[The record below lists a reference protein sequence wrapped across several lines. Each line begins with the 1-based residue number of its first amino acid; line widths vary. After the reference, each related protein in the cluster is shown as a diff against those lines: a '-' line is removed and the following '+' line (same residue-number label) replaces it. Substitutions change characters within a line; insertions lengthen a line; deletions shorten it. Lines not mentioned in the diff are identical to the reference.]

1 MSRGG
6 AAIIGAAESPYT
18 RHAPLEWHGQELRT
32 EHLLADAVVR
42 ALEDAGIERDQVDGL
57 GVCSFTLA
65 PDHAIDIAWRLG
77 MSVRW
82 LMEDTSGGAGGIN
95 MLQHAVRAVEAG
107 DASVIMLVAGDK
119 IFGRD
124 YETLNDNYNRATR
137 DYLAVLPMEGPNTL
151 FSFITQRHMRRYG
164 LRREDYGCVALAQ
177 RRWAGRNPGAVYR
190 RPLTLEEYLAAP
202 VVAPPLHRYDCV
214 PPVAGA
220 DAIVVAAVDR
230 GADTPAARVR
240 AVGAAYDH
248 DKQEGDGLG
257 TGLSV
262 CAGPTWERAGLGPED
277 ADVVSIY
284 DDYPVM
290 VVIQAAELGLI
301 PDGDP
306 ARFLHA
312 DLWEGQRPLNTS
324 GGQLS
329 AGQAGA
335 GAGLHGVVEVVTQ
348 LRGRA
353 GQRQVQSAR
362 IGVST
367 GYGMVLW
374 RHGAC
379 ANVAVLERVD

>member
-1 MSRGG
+1 VSRGG

-164 LRREDYGCVALAQ
+164 LRREDYACV
-177 RRWAGRNPGAVYR
+177 RNPGAVYR
-190 RPLTLEEYLAAP
+190 RPLTLEEYLGAP

-248 DKQEGDGLG
+248 DKQEGDGLS

-262 CAGPTWERAGLGPED
+262 CAGPTWERAALGPED

-312 DLWEGQRPLNTS
+312 DLWEGQCPLNTS

-353 GQRQVQSAR
+353 GRRQVASAR

-379 ANVAVLERVD
+379 ANVAVLERVG

>member
-164 LRREDYGCVALAQ
+164 LRREDYACVALAQ

-190 RPLTLEEYLAAP
+190 RPLTLEEYLGAP

-248 DKQEGDGLG
+248 DKQEGDGLS

-262 CAGPTWERAGLGPED
+262 CAGPTWERAALGPED

-312 DLWEGQRPLNTS
+312 DLWEGQCPLNTS

-353 GQRQVQSAR
+353 GRRQVASAR

-379 ANVAVLERVD
+379 ANVAVLERVG

>member
-1 MSRGG
+1 VSRGG

-18 RHAPLEWHGQELRT
+18 RHAPLEWQGQELRT
-32 EHLLADAVVR
+32 EHLLADATVR

-77 MSVRW
+77 MSLRW

-107 DASVIMLVAGDK
+107 DASVIVLVAGDK

-164 LRREDYGCVALAQ
+164 LGREDYACVALAQ
-177 RRWAGRNPGAVYR
+177 RRWATRNPGAVYR

-230 GADTPAARVR
+230 GADTRAARVR
-240 AVGAAYDH
+240 AVGTAYDH
-248 DKQEGDGLG
+248 DKQEGDGLS

-277 ADVVSIY
+277 ADVVSVY

-312 DLWEGQRPLNTS
+312 DLWEGQLPLNTS

-353 GQRQVQSAR
+353 GQRQVESAR

-379 ANVAVLERVD
+379 ANVAVLERID